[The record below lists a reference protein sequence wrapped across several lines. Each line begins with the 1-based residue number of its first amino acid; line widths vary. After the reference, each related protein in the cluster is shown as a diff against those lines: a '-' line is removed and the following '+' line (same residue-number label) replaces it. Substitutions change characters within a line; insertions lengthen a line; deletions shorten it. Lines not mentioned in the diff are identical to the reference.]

1 MAVSKKA
8 GDPEAL
14 VPLTPAVFHILLSLV
29 DDERHGLAITREVES
44 RTGGKVWLGPGT
56 LYTAL
61 KRMSGDGLIEES
73 GRRPA
78 PDLDDRRRRYYRLT
92 GFGKRVLLAEA
103 ELKEEE
109 LRQVHSKTRPWGRL
123 APTLEGS

>member
-1 MAVSKKA
+1 MGLDPPSQAEEVFVAGSKKVKE
-8 GDPEAL
+8 PETL
-14 VPLTPAVFHILLSLV
+14 VPLTPAVFHILLALA

-56 LYTAL
+56 LYPAL

-92 GFGKRVLLAEA
+92 GFGKRVLLADA
-103 ELKEEE
+103 ALKEEE
-109 LRQVHSKTRPWGRL
+109 LRQVHGKT
-123 APTLEGS
+123 